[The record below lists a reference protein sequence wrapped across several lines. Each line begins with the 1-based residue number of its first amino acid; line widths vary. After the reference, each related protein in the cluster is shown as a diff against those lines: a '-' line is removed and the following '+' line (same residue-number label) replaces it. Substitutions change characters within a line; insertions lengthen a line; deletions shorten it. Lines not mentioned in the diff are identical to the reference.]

1 MIKLGH
7 KEECLNK
14 NKFGKLVLVIYICFL
29 NQKLYNMSDNVI
41 QMNTSKIE
49 EAQTVNTYDPNKKYT
64 WAAEDS
70 FILSGGEFGVI
81 LNTLRAILGTPE
93 AAKILLANQANNIIE
108 GSLARAVEAGIVKEA
123 PETENN

>member
-1 MIKLGH
+1 
-7 KEECLNK
+7 
-14 NKFGKLVLVIYICFL
+14 
-29 NQKLYNMSDNVI
+29 MSENVV

-64 WAAEDS
+64 WAADDS

-93 AAKILLANQANNIIE
+93 ASRVLLANQANNIIE
-108 GSLARAVEAGIVKEA
+108 GSLARAVESGIVKEA
-123 PETENN
+123 VEAE